1 MIVPRRKTT
10 PRWLRHAAAICAL
23 AVTTAV
29 LSSVAIAAD
38 AEKVRWK
45 VPVGFPS
52 TLPALGDTAPWVADM
67 LDKASGGNIQLKI
80 YEPGKL
86 VPALQIM
93 EAVKDKKV
101 EAGYTWIGYDMGKIP
116 ALPLL
121 AAVPFG
127 MEPWEYTAWWYHAG
141 GDKLAEELYAP
152 NNIHPILCGIIGPET
167 AGWFREEIT
176 SLDQLKGLKI
186 RFAGLGGK
194 VIQEAGASVTL
205 LPGAEIYQAL
215 EKGAID
221 ATEFSLP
228 EVDQQLGFHQ
238 IVKNNYY
245 PGWHQPF
252 TTMHLIVNKDV
263 WAGLNEQSKATI
275 NMGCMAG
282 TTYGLSKSEANQ
294 GPIIA
299 GFKGKGVTARKL
311 PEPVLLELYALTQKV
326 LAEEAEKDPMFKKIL
341 DSQTAFRENYALWKG
356 LGYLPRDFE
365 EKVTKKQ

>member
-1 MIVPRRKTT
+1 MK
-10 PRWLRHAAAICAL
+10 LRQVLRSTAAVAVAGAFMAGVALSTAAA
-23 AVTTAV
+23 
-29 LSSVAIAAD
+29 AD
-38 AEKVRWK
+38 KVRWK
-45 VPVGFPS
+45 VPAGFPT

-67 LDKASGGNIQLKI
+67 LEKASGGNIQLKL

-86 VPALQIM
+86 VPAFSIM

-127 MEPWEYTAWWYHAG
+127 FEPWEYMAWWYHG
-141 GDKLAEELYAP
+141 GGHELAEELYAP
-152 NNIHPILCGIIGPET
+152 NNVHPVLCGIIGPET

-186 RFAGLGGK
+186 CFAGLGGK
-194 VIQEAGASVTL
+194 VIQKAGASVTM

-221 ATEFSLP
+221 ASEFSLP
-228 EVDQQLGFHQ
+228 EVDQKLGFHQ
-238 IVKNNYY
+238 VVKNNYF
-245 PGWHQPF
+245 PGWHQTF
-252 TTMHLIVNKDV
+252 TTMHLIVNKEV
-263 WAGLNEQSKATI
+263 WDATSEQDKAMV

-282 TTYGLSKSEANQ
+282 TTYGLSKAEADQ

-299 GFKGKGVTARKL
+299 KFPELGVTARKL
-311 PEPVLLELYALTQKV
+311 PEPILAELYKLTQEV
-326 LAEEAEKDPMFKKIL
+326 LEEEAAKDEWFKKIWE
-341 DSQTAFRENYALWKG
+341 SQKAFHKEYALWKSF
-356 LGYLPRDFE
+356 GYLPRDFE
-365 EKVTKKQ
+365 EKVAK

>member
-1 MIVPRRKTT
+1 MFTSQDKVRRTVQALVLSAFT
-10 PRWLRHAAAICAL
+10 LGALFQVSVAAAAE
-23 AVTTAV
+23 
-29 LSSVAIAAD
+29 D
-38 AEKVRWK
+38 EKVRWK

-67 LDKASGGNIQLKI
+67 LEKTSGGDIQLKI
-80 YEPGKL
+80 FEPGKL

-116 ALPLL
+116 AVPLL

-127 MEPWEYTAWWYHAG
+127 MEPWEYIAWWYHAG
-141 GDKLAEELYAP
+141 GDKLAAEMYAAH
-152 NNIHPILCGIIGPET
+152 NIHPVLCGIIGPET
-167 AGWFREEIT
+167 AGWFRTEIT

-238 IVKNNYY
+238 VVKNNYF

-263 WAGLNEQSKATI
+263 WEKLSDRRKAEI
-275 NMGCMAG
+275 NVGCMAG
-282 TTYGLSKSEANQ
+282 VTYALSKAEAHQ

-299 GFKGKGVTARKL
+299 GFKDKGVTARKL
-311 PEPVLLELYALTQKV
+311 PEPILKELYVLTQKV
-326 LAEEAEKDPMFKKIL
+326 LKEEAANDAMFAKIL
-341 DSQTAFRENYALWKG
+341 ASQQAFREKYALWKSY
-356 LGYLPRDFE
+356 GYLPRDFE
-365 EKVTKKQ
+365 ERVAK